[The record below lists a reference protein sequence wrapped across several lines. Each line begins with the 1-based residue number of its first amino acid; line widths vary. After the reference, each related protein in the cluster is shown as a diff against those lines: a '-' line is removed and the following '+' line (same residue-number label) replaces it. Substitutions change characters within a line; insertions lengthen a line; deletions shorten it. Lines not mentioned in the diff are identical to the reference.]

1 MSKEPI
7 LYLIPNTLG
16 ENDPLGVMPITV
28 KETVNSLR
36 YFIVENEKSARKF
49 IKKIASEVP
58 QSELYLF
65 PLHKHVDRSQIAG
78 YLDALREGK
87 SMGLLSDAGV
97 PGVADPG
104 AEVVELAHREKI
116 KIKPLVGPSSIL
128 LAMMSSGLNGQSFA
142 FNGYLP
148 IDKSERKKQ
157 IQKLEKRSR
166 EESQAQSF
174 IETPYRNNKL
184 IQDFIAVLNP
194 KTKLCIACD
203 ITLDTEYIVTKTV
216 AQWKK
221 ANVDLHKRP
230 ALFIFQA

>member
-1 MSKEPI
+1 MDIFKSLFFGFAIAI
-7 LYLIPNTLG
+7 LVCYRG
-16 ENDPLGVMPITV
+16 
-28 KETVNSLR
+28 
-36 YFIVENEKSARKF
+36 F
-49 IKKIASEVP
+49 
-58 QSELYLF
+58 
-65 PLHKHVDRSQIAG
+65 HC
-78 YLDALREGK
+78 
-87 SMGLLSDAGV
+87 
-97 PGVADPG
+97 DPG

-148 IDKSERKKQ
+148 IDKSDRKKQ

-230 ALFIFQA
+230 ALFNFQA

>member
-1 MSKEPI
+1 
-7 LYLIPNTLG
+7 
-16 ENDPLGVMPITV
+16 
-28 KETVNSLR
+28 
-36 YFIVENEKSARKF
+36 
-49 IKKIASEVP
+49 
-58 QSELYLF
+58 
-65 PLHKHVDRSQIAG
+65 
-78 YLDALREGK
+78 
-87 SMGLLSDAGV
+87 MGLLSDAGV

-174 IETPYRNNKL
+174 IETP
-184 IQDFIAVLNP
+184 IETIS
-194 KTKLCIACD
+194 
-203 ITLDTEYIVTKTV
+203 
-216 AQWKK
+216 
-221 ANVDLHKRP
+221 
-230 ALFIFQA
+230 